1 MLSERERQQLEEI
14 ERGLSSDR
22 RLSARLPQS
31 GDAQLRR
38 RLRWARAVV
47 GFGGLL
53 MVAGYVVAL
62 DLTVLEG
69 MAFLLAGALWWI
81 VLRLPAEPT
90 PQQARRRR

>member
-22 RLSARLPQS
+22 RLSARLTQP
-31 GDAQLRR
+31 GDAPLRR

-47 GFGGLL
+47 GFGALL

-62 DLTVLEG
+62 DLSVLEG
-69 MAFLLAGALWWI
+69 MAFLIAGALWWI
-81 VLRLPAEPT
+81 VLRLPAEPP

>member
-22 RLSARLPQS
+22 RLSARLTQS
-31 GDAQLRR
+31 SDTQVRR

-47 GFGGLL
+47 GFGALL

-69 MAFLLAGALWWI
+69 MGFLLAGALWWI
-81 VLRLPAEPT
+81 VLRFPSEPT